1 MTLWSYVKV
10 RDDLLDKK
18 LDEEVAPSLHSVVL
32 GTGHRIYLDPKEFA
46 KRTYLTKPMRDL
58 IGDVFGRLVEGRGGT
73 LVIPSALGG
82 GKTHSLIL
90 IYHIYKNPALAA
102 EVGVLDRPADL
113 ERALREAFLVVVDG
127 SHSKLAPSPLEP
139 LEVGGYRVRTLWG
152 YIAHQLGKFDTVR
165 EYDEKLVAPEMY
177 VVSQVLENR
186 RVLILVDEL
195 GIYYRRMA
203 GAPRPEDREVL
214 VRYAEQVVVFL
225 RVLSEYAKNSRTV
238 LVVTVPAEYT
248 EKGLVPEPGY
258 EEFVEKMGKEVLRVA
273 VRTSRPVATEEDLA
287 MILKTRIFEHV
298 DGAGAELARARY
310 SNLQVNYS
318 DEVED
323 IVKDVRATYP
333 FHPYFVRALR
343 DVVERNRNLHRTRD
357 ALRIARIVVRKL
369 LTSKSN
375 ILLILPSDAD
385 LRDSEIRSWIITED
399 YRGFDGVVDK
409 ILAKIDKD
417 LPVPPDVK
425 PEVFRDLAFRIALYV
440 LLRTYVYK
448 PHLEPLN
455 IFPTKREVV
464 TAVYDP
470 LRYESY
476 GISPKT
482 VSELL
487 NDLASGGVDYRLPH
501 LYTKEGRYWTTTL
514 LDISE
519 LVDNEAGKV
528 EDSEALTKIEEKV
541 RELYSRPYDISTSKS
556 YKSYKP
562 EVEVL
567 SPTPYILRRP
577 EPLDFDEQKYVLVT
591 VLEPVSGVTE
601 GDMRSGVIYDLL
613 YYRSSGGSKA
623 PRKNRNC
630 VVVAFSNDMQAW
642 SMIKREAKRLIACKS
657 LREVGIKRQF
667 TDKTTVSFLE
677 NQLLELENE
686 INKSLLVG
694 VFNYFNYIA
703 FPAYENGEV
712 ARVVRFIKTSKTLL
726 EAAEDTLRNY
736 EKLVDEVVDFDVL
749 PFYLKGSSEWSEE
762 LSVGDIKKAF
772 YENPAKPMVTEKF
785 VENLLASGLRALKVG
800 VIRENRVFFKQIEGG
815 ETLTEFRD
823 NDLVVP
829 WIKAAEEQLKLLEKV
844 SESSSG
850 DCIERVYYVA
860 MYGDKEVPLYEIRT
874 LYPSEYLH
882 LFRESKIRRR
892 SERVCDTFE
901 IEHRRELS
909 VTVPTDEE
917 EYVDVEVLVKRIG
930 RFNKRVELK
939 VSEGFIEPSAGIPD
953 FKATWRIRVPKS
965 VGEYPYHIEGVAEG
979 MPIKRSSLVIKVSE
993 KLLCSERVPSPNTLC
1008 HSLEVG
1014 GSIPIE
1020 ILIDILRSLPQAL
1033 RGDKLIRK
1041 CVLKVTL
1048 PSEPESG
1055 SYEIVAERV
1064 RPDSLLSV
1072 ARSLRQVLGLTAS
1085 AYCEALSITLKDN
1098 VVVDPRELESI
1109 AAKVA
1114 QSKSSIIYCCRGSQ
1128 NVS

>member
-10 RDDLLDKK
+10 RSDLLDKK

-32 GTGHRIYLDPKEFA
+32 GTGHRIYLDPREFA

-58 IGDVFGRLVEGRGGT
+58 VGDVFGRLVEGRGGT

-90 IYHIYKNPALAA
+90 IYHIYKNPALAT
-102 EVGVLDRPADL
+102 EVGALDRPADL
-113 ERALREAFLVVVDG
+113 ERALKEASLVVVDG

-139 LEVGGYRVRTLWG
+139 LEVSGYRVRTLWG
-152 YIAHQLGKFDTVR
+152 YIAHQLGRFDVVR

-203 GAPRPEDREVL
+203 SAPRPEDREIL
-214 VRYAEQVVVFL
+214 MRYAEQVVVFL

-298 DGAGAELARARY
+298 DEAGAELARARY
-310 SNLQVNYS
+310 SNLRVNYG

-323 IVKDVRATYP
+323 IVKDLRATYP
-333 FHPYFVRALR
+333 FHPFFIRALR
-343 DVVERNRNLHRTRD
+343 DIVERNRNLHRTRD

-369 LTSKSN
+369 STSKSN
-375 ILLILPSDAD
+375 VLLILPSDVD
-385 LRDSEIRSWIITED
+385 LRDGEIRSWIITED

-409 ILAKIDKD
+409 VLAKIDRD

-455 IFPTKREVV
+455 VFPTKREVV

-487 NDLASGGVDYRLPH
+487 NDLASGGVDCRLPH
-501 LYTKEGRYWTTTL
+501 LYTKEGRYWATTL
-514 LDISE
+514 LDLSE
-519 LVDNEAGKV
+519 LVENEASKV
-528 EDSEALTKIEEKV
+528 EDFEALRKI
-541 RELYSRPYDISTSKS
+541 RERVEWLYSKPYDASKS
-556 YKSYKP
+556 YKH
-562 EVEVL
+562 EVRVL
-567 SPTPYILRRP
+567 SPTPYVLQRP
-577 EPLDFDEQKYVLVT
+577 ELLDFDEQKYVLVT
-591 VLEPVSGVTE
+591 ILEPVSGVTE
-601 GDMRSGVIYDLL
+601 GDLRSGAIYDLL
-613 YYRSSGGSKA
+613 YYRVSGGSKA

-630 VVVAFSNDMQAW
+630 VVVAFSNDVRAW
-642 SMIKREAKRLIACKS
+642 SMIKREAKRLIACENLSK
-657 LREVGIKRQF
+657 VGIERQF
-667 TDKTTVSFLE
+667 TDKTTVRFLKE
-677 NQLLELENE
+677 QLSDLENE
-686 INKSLLVG
+686 ISKSLLVG

-712 ARVVRFIKTSKTLL
+712 ARVVRFGKTSKTLL

-736 EKLVDEVVDFDVL
+736 EKLVDEVADFDVL

-762 LSVGDIKKAF
+762 LSIGDIKKAF
-772 YENPAKPMVTEKF
+772 YENPAKPMVTKGF
-785 VENLLASGLRALKVG
+785 VENLVASGLRALKVG
-800 VIRENRVFFKQIEGG
+800 VIRENRVFFKQVEGG

-823 NDLVVP
+823 DDLVVP
-829 WIKAAEEQLKLLEKV
+829 WVRAAEEQLKLLEKV
-844 SESSSG
+844 SESPSG

-860 MYGDKEVPLYEIRT
+860 TFENKEVPLYEIRT

-882 LFRESKIRRR
+882 LFRESRVRRR

-901 IEHRRELS
+901 IEHQRELS

-917 EYVDVEVLVKRIG
+917 EYTNVEVLVKRIG
-930 RFNKRVELK
+930 RFNKRVELR
-939 VSEGFIEPSAGIPD
+939 VSEGSIEPSAGIPD
-953 FKATWRIRVPKS
+953 FKAIWRIRVPKS
-965 VGEYPYHIEGVAEG
+965 VGEYSYHIEGVAEG
-979 MPIKRSSLVIKVSE
+979 VPTKRSSLMIKVSE
-993 KLLCSERVPSPNTLC
+993 GYLCSTNVPLLNTLC
-1008 HSLEVG
+1008 YSLEVS

-1020 ILIDILRSLPQAL
+1020 ILIDILRSLQRAL
-1033 RGDKLIRK
+1033 RGVKLIRK
-1041 CVLKVTL
+1041 CILKVTL
-1048 PSEPESG
+1048 PSELESG
-1055 SYEIVAERV
+1055 SKYEIVAERV
-1064 RPDSLLSV
+1064 SPDSLLSV
-1072 ARSLRQVLGLTAS
+1072 ARSLRQVFGLTAS
-1085 AYCEALSITLKDN
+1085 AYCEALSVTLKDN
-1098 VVVDPRELESI
+1098 VVVDPRELESV

-1114 QSKSSIIYCCRGSQ
+1114 QSKSNIIYCCRGSQ
-1128 NVS
+1128 HVS